1 MKLLLI
7 RHGATAWSVS
17 GQHTGRTDLP
27 LTELG
32 QQQVTAAA
40 AAVARLYG
48 EELPGAHLFS
58 SPMLRARATAGAVAP
73 GLTATIREELHEVD
87 YGDYEGLTRAQ
98 IQERRPGW
106 SLWQDG
112 CPGGET
118 LAQVS
123 SRVDAFL
130 ASVESLDGLVIA
142 VAHGHLLRILAARA
156 IGLPATDGRRLTID
170 TASLSLIQDDRGTRA
185 LRHWNLT
192 PAALG

>member
-32 QQQVTAAA
+32 QQQVAAAA

-48 EELPGAHLFS
+48 EELAGAHLFC
-58 SPMLRARATAGAVAP
+58 SPMLRARATAAAVAP

-112 CPGGET
+112 CPGGEA

-123 SRVDAFL
+123 RRVDAFL
-130 ASVESLDGLVIA
+130 TSVESLDGLVIA

-156 IGLPATDGRRLTID
+156 IGLPATDGRRFTLD
-170 TASLSLIQDDRGTRA
+170 TATLSLIQDDRGTRA